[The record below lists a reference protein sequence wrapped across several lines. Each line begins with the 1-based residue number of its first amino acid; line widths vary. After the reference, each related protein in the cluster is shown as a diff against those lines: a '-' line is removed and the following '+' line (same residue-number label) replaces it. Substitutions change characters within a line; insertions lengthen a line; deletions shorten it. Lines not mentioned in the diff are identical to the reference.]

1 MIVGTGSARGSGR
14 RCAGGLG
21 RAGVAPGDEGHEGNS
36 TDVPPGTVSLARPM
50 ETNSIGPELDWDT
63 EAWLEVRTR
72 AQQAGQAYIWL
83 NLVEQRLRAVV
94 AAVLRPIYEPV
105 HGHDD
110 WVVAAA
116 GPAGQEWV
124 QRAVAVRE
132 VSRRKGYL
140 LDPADDNVLSFLT
153 LPQLRELMVQH
164 WPCFEPYVDD
174 RRDVELALDELEV
187 TRNVVSRNRALSE
200 AVLNQAERASAR
212 LLEILGSSGDVPSA
226 RRLPI
231 DAVEDLV
238 GDRYADVVAVHSD
251 RVRLLRQFPAEDI
264 FGGARR
270 LDAIGIGLN
279 LLVQNFSGR
288 RLVRLA
294 ESGCRVRLLFLNP
307 ASSAVKRR
315 ERELGI
321 KRGELSRA
329 VEMNILHMR
338 RVRSASVTRAPS
350 RSRSSTRRP
359 ASRPTSWTATAP
371 TASRSCRPICGG
383 CAVSRRRSWCC
394 ATAAGWSS
402 RTRSTKAGFSPR
414 TARSSSLCG
423 RIRGQCPEL
432 SQCGPVTE
440 CGPAAEAECGPLI
453 VSGPWEGG
461 DHWGKAPP
469 RRGTAHGLAP

>member
-1 MIVGTGSARGSGR
+1 MGSG
-14 RCAGGLG
+14 GLELP
-21 RAGVAPGDEGHEGNS
+21 PGDEGHEGHS
-36 TDVPPGTVSLARPM
+36 TDVPPGAVSLARPM
-50 ETNSIGPELDWDT
+50 DATGSIGPELEWDAD
-63 EAWLEVRTR
+63 AWLEVRTR
-72 AQQAGQAYIWL
+72 AQRAGRAYIWL
-83 NLVEQRLRAVV
+83 NLVEQRMRAVV

-105 HGHDD
+105 HGDE

-164 WPCFEPYVDD
+164 WPCFEPYFDE

-187 TRNVVSRNRALSE
+187 TRNIVSRNRALSG
-200 AVLNQAERASAR
+200 AVLDQAERASAR
-212 LLEILGSSGDVPSA
+212 LLEMLVAGGDVPSA
-226 RRLPI
+226 RRLPV

-238 GDRYADVVAVHSD
+238 GDRYADVVAVHPD
-251 RVRLLRQFPAEDI
+251 RVRLMRQFPAEDL

-294 ESGCRVRLLFLNP
+294 ETGCRVRLLFLNP

-315 ERELGI
+315 ERELGM
-321 KRGELSRA
+321 KRGELGRS

-338 RVRSASVTRAPS
+338 RVRSRLRDPGAFEIQVYDDTPRFSAYLVDGDGADGVAIIQSYLRGARGMESPVLVLRNGGKVVKSDDMVETGLFPTYREEFEMAW
-350 RSRSSTRRP
+350 
-359 ASRPTSWTATAP
+359 ADSRP
-371 TASRSCRPICGG
+371 
-383 CAVSRRRSWCC
+383 VS
-394 ATAAGWSS
+394 
-402 RTRSTKAGFSPR
+402 
-414 TARSSSLCG
+414 
-423 RIRGQCPEL
+423 
-432 SQCGPVTE
+432 
-440 CGPAAEAECGPLI
+440 
-453 VSGPWEGG
+453 
-461 DHWGKAPP
+461 
-469 RRGTAHGLAP
+469 

>member
-1 MIVGTGSARGSGR
+1 MGSG
-14 RCAGGLG
+14 GLELP
-21 RAGVAPGDEGHEGNS
+21 PGDEGHEGGS
-36 TDVPPGTVSLARPM
+36 ADVPPGTVSLARPM
-50 ETNSIGPELDWDT
+50 ETNAIGPELDWDAD
-63 EAWLEVRTR
+63 AWREVRTR
-72 AQQAGQAYIWL
+72 AQRAGRAYIWL

-105 HGHDD
+105 HGDE

-140 LDPADDNVLSFLT
+140 LDPADDNVISFLT

-164 WPCFEPYVDD
+164 WPCFEPYFDD

-212 LLEILGSSGDVPSA
+212 LLEMLGTSGDVPSA
-226 RRLPI
+226 RRLPV

-238 GDRYADVVAVHSD
+238 GDRYADVVAVHTD

-264 FGGARR
+264 FDGSRR
-270 LDAIGIGLN
+270 IDAIGIGLN

-294 ESGCRVRLLFLNP
+294 EAGARVRLLFLNP

-315 ERELGI
+315 ERELGM

-338 RVRSASVTRAPS
+338 RVRSRLRDPGAFQIQVYDETPRFTAYLVDGDGTDGIAVIQSYLRRMRGMEAPVLVLRGGNRVVKPGEADEGGLFS
-350 RSRSSTRRP
+350 AYREEFEL
-359 ASRPTSWTATAP
+359 AWADSRP
-371 TASRSCRPICGG
+371 
-383 CAVSRRRSWCC
+383 VS
-394 ATAAGWSS
+394 
-402 RTRSTKAGFSPR
+402 
-414 TARSSSLCG
+414 
-423 RIRGQCPEL
+423 
-432 SQCGPVTE
+432 
-440 CGPAAEAECGPLI
+440 
-453 VSGPWEGG
+453 
-461 DHWGKAPP
+461 
-469 RRGTAHGLAP
+469 

>member
-1 MIVGTGSARGSGR
+1 MGSG
-14 RCAGGLG
+14 G
-21 RAGVAPGDEGHEGNS
+21 RELPSGDNGHEGNS
-36 TDVPPGTVSLARPM
+36 TDVPPGAVSLARPM
-50 ETNSIGPELDWDT
+50 EIGAELDWGAD
-63 EAWLEVRTR
+63 AWGEVRTR
-72 AQQAGQAYIWL
+72 AQRAGRAYIWL

-105 HGHDD
+105 HGEDD

-124 QRAVAVRE
+124 NRAVAVRE

-164 WPCFEPYVDD
+164 WPCFGPYFDE

-200 AVLNQAERASAR
+200 AVLAQAERASAK
-212 LLEILGSSGDVPSA
+212 LLEILGAGSDVPSA
-226 RRLPI
+226 RRLPV
-231 DAVEDLV
+231 DAVENLV
-238 GDRYADVVAVHSD
+238 GDRYADVVAVHPD
-251 RVRLLRQFPAEDI
+251 RVRLMRQFPAEDL
-264 FGGARR
+264 FGSARR

-294 ESGCRVRLLFLNP
+294 ESGCQVRLLFLNP

-321 KRGELSRA
+321 KRGELSRS

-338 RVRSASVTRAPS
+338 RVRARLRDPGAFQIQVYDETPRFTAYLVDGDGSDGIAVVQSYLRRTRGMEAPVLVL
-350 RSRSSTRRP
+350 RGGGRVVKAEDTGEEGLFSTYREEFEQ
-359 ASRPTSWTATAP
+359 AWVDSRP
-371 TASRSCRPICGG
+371 
-383 CAVSRRRSWCC
+383 VS
-394 ATAAGWSS
+394 
-402 RTRSTKAGFSPR
+402 
-414 TARSSSLCG
+414 
-423 RIRGQCPEL
+423 
-432 SQCGPVTE
+432 
-440 CGPAAEAECGPLI
+440 
-453 VSGPWEGG
+453 
-461 DHWGKAPP
+461 
-469 RRGTAHGLAP
+469 

>member
-1 MIVGTGSARGSGR
+1 MSS
-14 RCAGGLG
+14 GGLELP
-21 RAGVAPGDEGHEGNS
+21 PGDDGHEDQDGPGAAA
-36 TDVPPGTVSLARPM
+36 TDIPPQAVSLARPM
-50 ETNSIGPELDWDT
+50 DVGSQIGPELDWGPD
-63 EAWLEVRTR
+63 AWREVRTR
-72 AQQAGQAYIWL
+72 AQRAGRAYIWL

-94 AAVLRPIYEPV
+94 AAVLRPVYEPV
-105 HGHDD
+105 HGDD

-164 WPCFEPYVDD
+164 WPCFEPYFDD

-187 TRNVVSRNRALSE
+187 TRNVVSRNRALNE
-200 AVLNQAERASAR
+200 TVLAQAERASAR
-212 LLEILGSSGDVPSA
+212 LLEMLGAGSDVPSA

-231 DAVEDLV
+231 DAVEELV
-238 GDRYADVVAVHSD
+238 GDRFADVVGVHSD
-251 RVRLLRQFPAEDI
+251 RVRLLRQFPAEDL

-294 ESGCRVRLLFLNP
+294 ESGCRIRLLFLNP

-321 KRGELSRA
+321 KRGELGRA

-338 RVRSASVTRAPS
+338 RVRARLRDPGAFEIQVFDETPRVTAYLVDGDGADGVAVVQSYLR
-350 RSRSSTRRP
+350 RSRGMEAPVLVLRGGGRTVRANAAPDAGENGLFVTYRDEFEQAWADARP
-359 ASRPTSWTATAP
+359 
-371 TASRSCRPICGG
+371 
-383 CAVSRRRSWCC
+383 VS
-394 ATAAGWSS
+394 
-402 RTRSTKAGFSPR
+402 
-414 TARSSSLCG
+414 
-423 RIRGQCPEL
+423 
-432 SQCGPVTE
+432 
-440 CGPAAEAECGPLI
+440 
-453 VSGPWEGG
+453 
-461 DHWGKAPP
+461 
-469 RRGTAHGLAP
+469 

>member
-1 MIVGTGSARGSGR
+1 MSS
-14 RCAGGLG
+14 GGLELP
-21 RAGVAPGDEGHEGNS
+21 PGDDGREGQDSQEAAS
-36 TDVPPGTVSLARPM
+36 TEIPPGAVSLARPM
-50 ETNSIGPELDWDT
+50 DVSSQIGPELDWGAD
-63 EAWLEVRTR
+63 AWREVRTR
-72 AQQAGQAYIWL
+72 AQRAGRAYIWL

-94 AAVLRPIYEPV
+94 AAVLRPVYVPV
-105 HGHDD
+105 HGED

-164 WPCFEPYVDD
+164 WPCFEPYFDD

-200 AVLNQAERASAR
+200 TVLAQAERASSR
-212 LLEILGSSGDVPSA
+212 LLDMLGAGSDIPSA
-226 RRLPI
+226 RRLPV

-238 GDRYADVVAVHSD
+238 GDRYADVVGVHPD
-251 RVRLLRQFPAEDI
+251 RVRLLRQFPAEDL

-279 LLVQNFSGR
+279 LLAQNFSGR

-294 ESGCRVRLLFLNP
+294 ESGCRIRLLFLNP

-315 ERELGI
+315 ERELGL
-321 KRGELSRA
+321 KRGELSRS

-338 RVRSASVTRAPS
+338 RVRARLKDPDAFEVRVFDETPRFNAYLVDGDGSDGIAVVQSYLRRTRGMEAPVLVLRGGGRVVKASASADTGENGLFVTYRDEFEQAWADA
-350 RSRSSTRRP
+350 RP
-359 ASRPTSWTATAP
+359 
-371 TASRSCRPICGG
+371 
-383 CAVSRRRSWCC
+383 VS
-394 ATAAGWSS
+394 
-402 RTRSTKAGFSPR
+402 
-414 TARSSSLCG
+414 
-423 RIRGQCPEL
+423 
-432 SQCGPVTE
+432 
-440 CGPAAEAECGPLI
+440 
-453 VSGPWEGG
+453 
-461 DHWGKAPP
+461 
-469 RRGTAHGLAP
+469 

>member
-1 MIVGTGSARGSGR
+1 MFRGS
-14 RCAGGLG
+14 
-21 RAGVAPGDEGHEGNS
+21 
-36 TDVPPGTVSLARPM
+36 LA
-50 ETNSIGPELDWDT
+50 PELDWNAD
-63 EAWLEVRTR
+63 AWHEVRTR
-72 AQQAGQAYIWL
+72 AQRAGRAYIWL

-105 HGHDD
+105 HGED

-164 WPCFEPYVDD
+164 WPCFEPYMDE

-200 AVLNQAERASAR
+200 AVLAQAERASAR
-212 LLEILGSSGDVPSA
+212 LLEILGAGSDVPSA
-226 RRLPI
+226 RRLPV

-238 GDRYADVVAVHSD
+238 GDRYADVVAVHPD

-264 FGGARR
+264 FGSARR
-270 LDAIGIGLN
+270 LDAVGIGLN

-294 ESGCRVRLLFLNP
+294 ESGSRVRLLFLNP

-315 ERELGI
+315 ERELGM
-321 KRGELSRA
+321 KRGELGRS

-338 RVRSASVTRAPS
+338 RVRSRLRDPDAFQIQVYDDTPRFSAYLVDGDGSDGIAVVQSYLRGARGMETPVMVLRGAGRVVKADDVMDAGLFPTYREEFEASWAD
-350 RSRSSTRRP
+350 
-359 ASRPTSWTATAP
+359 SRP
-371 TASRSCRPICGG
+371 
-383 CAVSRRRSWCC
+383 VS
-394 ATAAGWSS
+394 
-402 RTRSTKAGFSPR
+402 
-414 TARSSSLCG
+414 
-423 RIRGQCPEL
+423 
-432 SQCGPVTE
+432 
-440 CGPAAEAECGPLI
+440 
-453 VSGPWEGG
+453 
-461 DHWGKAPP
+461 
-469 RRGTAHGLAP
+469 

>member
-1 MIVGTGSARGSGR
+1 MGSG
-14 RCAGGLG
+14 GLELP
-21 RAGVAPGDEGHEGNS
+21 PGDEGHEGS
-36 TDVPPGTVSLARPM
+36 SADVPPGTVSLARPM
-50 ETNSIGPELDWDT
+50 ETNAIGPELDWDT
-63 EAWLEVRTR
+63 EAWREVRTR
-72 AQQAGQAYIWL
+72 AQRAGRAYIWL
-83 NLVEQRLRAVV
+83 NLVEQRLRSVV

-105 HGHDD
+105 NGDE

-140 LDPADDNVLSFLT
+140 LDPADDNVISFLT

-164 WPCFEPYVDD
+164 WPCFEPYFDD

-200 AVLNQAERASAR
+200 AVLSQAERASAR
-212 LLEILGSSGDVPSA
+212 LLEMLGTSGDVPSA
-226 RRLPI
+226 RRLPV

-264 FGGARR
+264 FDGSRR
-270 LDAIGIGLN
+270 IDAIGIGLN

-294 ESGCRVRLLFLNP
+294 EAGARVRLLFLNP

-315 ERELGI
+315 ERELGM

-338 RVRSASVTRAPS
+338 RVRSRLRDPGAFQIQVYDETPRFTAYLVDGDGTDGIAVIQSYLRRMRGMEAPVLVLRGGS
-350 RSRSSTRRP
+350 RVVKPGEVDEAGLFP
-359 ASRPTSWTATAP
+359 AYREEFELAWADSRP
-371 TASRSCRPICGG
+371 
-383 CAVSRRRSWCC
+383 VS
-394 ATAAGWSS
+394 
-402 RTRSTKAGFSPR
+402 
-414 TARSSSLCG
+414 
-423 RIRGQCPEL
+423 
-432 SQCGPVTE
+432 
-440 CGPAAEAECGPLI
+440 
-453 VSGPWEGG
+453 
-461 DHWGKAPP
+461 
-469 RRGTAHGLAP
+469 

>member
-1 MIVGTGSARGSGR
+1 MGSG
-14 RCAGGLG
+14 GLELP
-21 RAGVAPGDEGHEGNS
+21 PGDGGHQGS
-36 TDVPPGTVSLARPM
+36 TADAPPGAVSLARPM
-50 ETNSIGPELDWDT
+50 EIGAELDWGAD
-63 EAWLEVRTR
+63 AWREVRTR
-72 AQQAGQAYIWL
+72 AQRAGRAYIWL

-105 HGHDD
+105 HGEDD

-124 QRAVAVRE
+124 QRAAAVRE

-164 WPCFEPYVDD
+164 WPCFEPYFDE

-200 AVLNQAERASAR
+200 AVLAQAERASAK
-212 LLEILGSSGDVPSA
+212 LLEILGAGSDVPSG
-226 RRLPI
+226 RRLSV
-231 DAVEDLV
+231 DAVENLV

-251 RVRLLRQFPAEDI
+251 RVRLLRQFPAEDL

-294 ESGCRVRLLFLNP
+294 ESGCRARLLFLNP

-321 KRGELSRA
+321 KRGELSRS

-338 RVRSASVTRAPS
+338 RVRARLRDPDAFEIQVYDETPRFTAYLVDGDGSDGVAVVQSYLRRTRGMEAPVLVL
-350 RSRSSTRRP
+350 RGGGRVLKPDEMGEEGLFGTYREEFEV
-359 ASRPTSWTATAP
+359 AWADSRP
-371 TASRSCRPICGG
+371 
-383 CAVSRRRSWCC
+383 VS
-394 ATAAGWSS
+394 
-402 RTRSTKAGFSPR
+402 
-414 TARSSSLCG
+414 
-423 RIRGQCPEL
+423 
-432 SQCGPVTE
+432 
-440 CGPAAEAECGPLI
+440 
-453 VSGPWEGG
+453 
-461 DHWGKAPP
+461 
-469 RRGTAHGLAP
+469 

>member
-1 MIVGTGSARGSGR
+1 MGSG
-14 RCAGGLG
+14 GLELP
-21 RAGVAPGDEGHEGNS
+21 PGDEGHEGGS
-36 TDVPPGTVSLARPM
+36 ADVPPGAVSLARPM
-50 ETNSIGPELDWDT
+50 DAGAIGPELDWDAD
-63 EAWLEVRTR
+63 AWREVRTR
-72 AQQAGQAYIWL
+72 AQRAGRAYIWL

-94 AAVLRPIYEPV
+94 SAVLRPIYEPV
-105 HGHDD
+105 HGDD

-140 LDPADDNVLSFLT
+140 LDPADDNVISFLT

-164 WPCFEPYVDD
+164 WPCFEPYFDE

-187 TRNVVSRNRALSE
+187 TRNVVSRNRALSGN
-200 AVLNQAERASAR
+200 VLSQAERASAH
-212 LLEILGSSGDVPSA
+212 LLEMLGTSGDVPSA
-226 RRLPI
+226 RRLPV

-251 RVRLLRQFPAEDI
+251 RVRLMRQFPAEDL

-270 LDAIGIGLN
+270 IDAIGIGLN

-294 ESGCRVRLLFLNP
+294 EAGGRVRLLFINP

-338 RVRSASVTRAPS
+338 RVRSRLRDPGAFQIQVYDETPRFTAYLVDGDGPDGIAVVQSYLRGMRGMEAPVLVL
-350 RSRSSTRRP
+350 RGGNRVVKVGDAEEGGLFP
-359 ASRPTSWTATAP
+359 AYREEFELAWADSRP
-371 TASRSCRPICGG
+371 
-383 CAVSRRRSWCC
+383 VS
-394 ATAAGWSS
+394 
-402 RTRSTKAGFSPR
+402 
-414 TARSSSLCG
+414 
-423 RIRGQCPEL
+423 
-432 SQCGPVTE
+432 
-440 CGPAAEAECGPLI
+440 
-453 VSGPWEGG
+453 
-461 DHWGKAPP
+461 
-469 RRGTAHGLAP
+469 

>member
-1 MIVGTGSARGSGR
+1 MEGGARVGSG
-14 RCAGGLG
+14 GLELP
-21 RAGVAPGDEGHEGNS
+21 PGDQGHEGNS
-36 TDVPPGTVSLARPM
+36 TDVPPGAVSLARPM
-50 ETNSIGPELDWDT
+50 DAGSIGPDLDWDVD
-63 EAWLEVRTR
+63 AWREVRTR
-72 AQQAGQAYIWL
+72 AQRAGRAYIWL
-83 NLVEQRLRAVV
+83 NLVEQRLRSVV
-94 AAVLRPIYEPV
+94 AAVLRPVYEPV
-105 HGHDD
+105 HGDD

-164 WPCFEPYVDD
+164 WPCFEPYFDD

-212 LLEILGSSGDVPSA
+212 LLEMLGADGDVPSA
-226 RRLPI
+226 RRLPV

-238 GDRYADVVAVHSD
+238 GDRYADVVAVHPD

-270 LDAIGIGLN
+270 LDALGIGLN

-294 ESGCRVRLLFLNP
+294 EAGCRVRLLFLNP

-315 ERELGI
+315 ERELGL
-321 KRGELSRA
+321 KRGELGRA

-338 RVRSASVTRAPS
+338 RVRSRLRDPGAFEIHVYDETPRCTAYLVDGDGADGVGVVQNHLRRARGMEAPVLVLRNGS
-350 RSRSSTRRP
+350 KVVKPDEVEEGGLFPTYREEFEQMWVD
-359 ASRPTSWTATAP
+359 SRP
-371 TASRSCRPICGG
+371 
-383 CAVSRRRSWCC
+383 VS
-394 ATAAGWSS
+394 
-402 RTRSTKAGFSPR
+402 
-414 TARSSSLCG
+414 
-423 RIRGQCPEL
+423 
-432 SQCGPVTE
+432 
-440 CGPAAEAECGPLI
+440 
-453 VSGPWEGG
+453 
-461 DHWGKAPP
+461 
-469 RRGTAHGLAP
+469 

>member
-1 MIVGTGSARGSGR
+1 MSS
-14 RCAGGLG
+14 GGLELP
-21 RAGVAPGDEGHEGNS
+21 PGDTGHEGGDS
-36 TDVPPGTVSLARPM
+36 AEVPPGAVSLARPM
-50 ETNSIGPELDWDT
+50 EIGAELDWGAD
-63 EAWLEVRTR
+63 AWSEVRTR
-72 AQQAGQAYIWL
+72 AQRAGRAYIWL

-105 HGHDD
+105 HGDD

-164 WPCFEPYVDD
+164 WPCFEPYFDD

-187 TRNVVSRNRALSE
+187 ARNVVSRNRALNE
-200 AVLNQAERASAR
+200 AVLAQAERASSR
-212 LLEILGSSGDVPSA
+212 LLEILGNGAGVPSA
-226 RRLPI
+226 ERLRV

-238 GDRYADVVAVHSD
+238 GDRYADVVSVHPD
-251 RVRLLRQFPAEDI
+251 RVRLQRQLPAEDL

-315 ERELGI
+315 ERELGL
-321 KRGELSRA
+321 KKGELSRT

-338 RVRSASVTRAPS
+338 RVRSRLRDPGAFEIQVFDETPRFTAYLVDGDGPDGLAVVQSYLRRARGMEAPVLVLRGGGRSVVRAGQDAENGLFQTYREEFES
-350 RSRSSTRRP
+350 VWTD
-359 ASRPTSWTATAP
+359 SRP
-371 TASRSCRPICGG
+371 
-383 CAVSRRRSWCC
+383 VS
-394 ATAAGWSS
+394 
-402 RTRSTKAGFSPR
+402 
-414 TARSSSLCG
+414 
-423 RIRGQCPEL
+423 
-432 SQCGPVTE
+432 
-440 CGPAAEAECGPLI
+440 
-453 VSGPWEGG
+453 
-461 DHWGKAPP
+461 
-469 RRGTAHGLAP
+469 

>member
-1 MIVGTGSARGSGR
+1 MGSG
-14 RCAGGLG
+14 GLELP
-21 RAGVAPGDEGHEGNS
+21 PGDGGHEGSS
-36 TDVPPGTVSLARPM
+36 TDAPPGAVSLARPM
-50 ETNSIGPELDWDT
+50 EIGAELDWGAD
-63 EAWLEVRTR
+63 AWREVRTR
-72 AQQAGQAYIWL
+72 AQRAGRAYIWL

-105 HGHDD
+105 HGEDD

-164 WPCFEPYVDD
+164 WPCFEPYFEE

-200 AVLNQAERASAR
+200 AVLAQAERASAK
-212 LLEILGSSGDVPSA
+212 LLEILGAGSDVPSA
-226 RRLPI
+226 RRLPV
-231 DAVEDLV
+231 DAVEELV
-238 GDRYADVVAVHSD
+238 GDRYADVVGVHSD
-251 RVRLLRQFPAEDI
+251 RVRLMRQFPAEDI

-321 KRGELSRA
+321 KRGELSRS

-338 RVRSASVTRAPS
+338 RVRARLRDPGAFEIQVYDETPRFTAYLVDGDGSDGIAVVQSYLRRTRGMEAPVLVL
-350 RSRSSTRRP
+350 RGGGRVLKPDEAGEEGLFGTYREEFEV
-359 ASRPTSWTATAP
+359 AWADSRP
-371 TASRSCRPICGG
+371 
-383 CAVSRRRSWCC
+383 VS
-394 ATAAGWSS
+394 
-402 RTRSTKAGFSPR
+402 
-414 TARSSSLCG
+414 
-423 RIRGQCPEL
+423 
-432 SQCGPVTE
+432 
-440 CGPAAEAECGPLI
+440 
-453 VSGPWEGG
+453 
-461 DHWGKAPP
+461 
-469 RRGTAHGLAP
+469 